1 MTESLW
7 VNAILFVIGAAA
19 IWWAGTRLE
28 HYADLIARR
37 FHLGHAFVGVLLLA
51 AATSLPELA
60 TTITAV
66 LLLDNPTLAVHN
78 LLGGVALQT
87 GLLIIADAA
96 TRRPGSLT
104 FFSPRFVLLIQG
116 LGVVFLLQLTV
127 AGLTARGAPV
137 LFSFSAWLVALLAG
151 WISLMYVV
159 YRWRGHPRWT
169 PTHTDDVPEELLQ
182 DDPPEPDE
190 DESVPDR
197 RVGLG
202 FAAMSV
208 MVLAGG
214 WLATQ
219 SADVLAEQSGLGSAF
234 LGATFLAAAT
244 SMPELSTTIAAV
256 RGDRYT
262 VAVSNIFGSN
272 LFDVT
277 LLVLAELLYRG
288 GTILDRTDPSLI
300 FVAVIAALM
309 TCVYLWGLMERDN
322 KTIAGIGWDSALAL
336 VIYVGGMT
344 VLYLAPWGS
353 SGSAG
358 AAYREPR
365 AAGCAATAEHG
376 YDWGVRHEQ
385 TGLCA

>member
-1 MTESLW
+1 MPESLW
-7 VNAILFVIGAAA
+7 VNAVLFAVGAAA

-28 HYADLIARR
+28 HYADLISRR

-66 LLLDNPTLAVHN
+66 VFLDNPTLAVHN

-87 GLLIIADAA
+87 GLLIVADAA
-96 TRRPGSLT
+96 TRHRGSLT
-104 FFSPRFVLLIQG
+104 FFSPRFILLIQG

-137 LFSFSAWLVALLAG
+137 MFSFSGWLVALLLG
-151 WISLMYVV
+151 WFGLMYIV

-169 PTHTDDVPEELLQ
+169 PTRTDDVPREILR
-182 DDPPEPDE
+182 DGTPEPDD
-190 DESVPDR
+190 DESLSNR
-197 RVGLG
+197 RIWLG
-202 FAAMSV
+202 FAAMSA

-214 WLATQ
+214 WLAAH
-219 SADVLAEQSGLGSAF
+219 SAEVIADQSGLGYAF

-262 VAVSNIFGSN
+262 VAISNVFGSN

-277 LLVLAELLYRG
+277 LLALAEGLYRG

-300 FVAVIAALM
+300 FVAMIAALM

-322 KTIAGIGWDSALAL
+322 NTIAGIGWDSALAL

-358 AAYREPR
+358 PA
-365 AAGCAATAEHG
+365 
-376 YDWGVRHEQ
+376 
-385 TGLCA
+385 

>member
-1 MTESLW
+1 
-7 VNAILFVIGAAA
+7 
-19 IWWAGTRLE
+19 
-28 HYADLIARR
+28 
-37 FHLGHAFVGVLLLA
+37 VLLLA

-66 LLLDNPTLAVHN
+66 VLLDNPTLAVHN

-87 GLLIIADAA
+87 GLLIVADAA
-96 TRRPGSLT
+96 TRHRGSLT

-137 LFSFSAWLVALLAG
+137 VFSFSSWMLLVLLG
-151 WISLMYVV
+151 WIGLMYLV
-159 YRWRGHPRWT
+159 YRWKGHPRWT
-169 PTHTDDVPEELLQ
+169 PTRTDDVPKEVLQ
-182 DDPPEPDE
+182 EGAPISRE
-190 DESVPDR
+190 DESLSR
-197 RVGLG
+197 QRIWLG

-208 MVLAGG
+208 IVLAGG

-219 SADVLAEQSGLGSAF
+219 SAEVIADETGLGYAF

-262 VAVSNIFGSN
+262 VAISNIFGSN

-300 FVAVIAALM
+300 FVAMIAALM

-322 KTIAGIGWDSALAL
+322 RTIAGIGWDSALAL
-336 VIYVGGMT
+336 AIYVGGMT

-353 SGSAG
+353 PGSAG
-358 AAYREPR
+358 
-365 AAGCAATAEHG
+365 TA
-376 YDWGVRHEQ
+376 
-385 TGLCA
+385 